1 MIAPKVSWW
10 LPLWKKLRSHN
21 SNRLWGSSSP
31 SLHIGFI
38 CFMAMGRLWKVAA
51 SVTCDPLIHSTL
63 KASSRS
69 TWRRNSQV
77 VPTKN
82 GIERTLTHIVTL
94 SCLFGTSPVHKG
106 ALRVWVVNLRS
117 EGWKA
122 NTKGDFRLGLS
133 RHLCLQ
139 IVDHTPT
146 QVLSLFQVQTG
157 DFEHPSVTTNY
168 TTRTIRICA
177 GSHGMYVY
185 FPIWLDDPSRKRIP
199 RRKVYYCRHLTVSW
213 HVSKLAGSFKP
224 YCLESR
230 CPFHFCKSLC
240 VFVAMQINCIA
251 SRPFVRIPSFPFFCV
266 RFCHWCDLYETE
278 VLKQTFT
285 YYTYCENL
293 SSLTV
298 LSLQSTALMQF
309 VKSNLSKFQRVNL
322 SIAFLPDW
330 KGRCL
335 ALLFV
340 GIWS

>member
-1 MIAPKVSWW
+1 MLRQGINIGNCQDAKEHVNVSVSQLFPRCIGPIESLEKIAAQGINMIEPKVSWW

-21 SNRLWGSSSP
+21 SNRLWRSSSP

-51 SVTCDPLIHSTL
+51 SVRCDPLIHSTL

-177 GSHGMYVY
+177 GSHDIYVY
-185 FPIWLDDPSRKRIP
+185 FPVWLDDPSRKRIP

-213 HVSKLAGSFKP
+213 HVSKLAG
-224 YCLESR
+224 
-230 CPFHFCKSLC
+230 
-240 VFVAMQINCIA
+240 
-251 SRPFVRIPSFPFFCV
+251 IPV
-266 RFCHWCDLYETE
+266 D
-278 VLKQTFT
+278 
-285 YYTYCENL
+285 
-293 SSLTV
+293 
-298 LSLQSTALMQF
+298 
-309 VKSNLSKFQRVNL
+309 
-322 SIAFLPDW
+322 
-330 KGRCL
+330 CL
-335 ALLFV
+335 ASNHIV
-340 GIWS
+340 